1 MVSGCPRPNPSNRV
15 RLQKYLAACG
25 VASRR
30 ACEQWIAAGRISVNG
45 VVIRGQGSS
54 VDPESDVVEV
64 DGTRIGLQ
72 RKRYFLL
79 NKPRGVL
86 CTSRDTHGR
95 RTFLDL
101 FRGVSE
107 RLFTVGRLDQDS
119 EGLIVVTNN
128 GDVAL
133 SLTHPRYETP
143 KVYHVLLNG
152 VLDQRM
158 ADRMVSGIK
167 SEGEVLKAESVT
179 LLRPGGNEYRL
190 VLKEGRKREIRRM
203 VAALGLDVTRLRR
216 VAVGGLTLGTLRIGE
231 WREMT
236 EAERE
241 TLFRDAGMEG
251 EGSGGGI
258 QNPGV
263 RIQNLGCEK
272 RETGRQIQNKGRVG
286 GE

>member
-1 MVSGCPRPNPSNRV
+1 
-15 RLQKYLAACG
+15 

-272 RETGRQIQNKGRVG
+272 RDREANP
-286 GE
+286 E